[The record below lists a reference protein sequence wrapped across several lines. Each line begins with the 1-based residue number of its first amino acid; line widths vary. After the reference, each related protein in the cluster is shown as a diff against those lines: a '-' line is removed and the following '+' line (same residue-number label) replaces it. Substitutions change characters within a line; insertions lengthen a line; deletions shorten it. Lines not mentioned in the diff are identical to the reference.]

1 MEAEMM
7 QVEPPEL
14 LNREKNTQGKRE
26 EEMKDGREV
35 GRKRLL
41 PSYRTAARGGGVPS
55 AKRSRKA
62 SLSLCVERK
71 AVL

>member
-1 MEAEMM
+1 MM

-41 PSYRTAARGGGVPS
+41 PSYRTAARGGGKPH
-55 AKRSRKA
+55 
-62 SLSLCVERK
+62 
-71 AVL
+71 